1 MLTMSDT
8 WKGAGC
14 VKGGAFDL
22 GIWTDLRADEITD
35 HIIEMI
41 IVRLF
46 KYTQSN
52 SMRFIQIY
60 KFMFLFKRALGI
72 YGISVVSIN

>member
-35 HIIEMI
+35 HIIETLDEL
-41 IVRLF
+41 VAEDP
-46 KYTQSN
+46 S
-52 SMRFIQIY
+52 
-60 KFMFLFKRALGI
+60 
-72 YGISVVSIN
+72 